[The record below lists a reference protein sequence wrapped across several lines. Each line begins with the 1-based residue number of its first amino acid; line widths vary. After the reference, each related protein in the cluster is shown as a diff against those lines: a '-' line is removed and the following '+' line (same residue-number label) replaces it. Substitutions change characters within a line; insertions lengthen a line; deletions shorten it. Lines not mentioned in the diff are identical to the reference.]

1 MGSRLNNKNVGT
13 ACAILGGLFIL
24 GGIVLFILYN
34 SVNLYAQKADA
45 TIVSKYRVES
55 EDDPHTVLELAYRV
69 GDDMV
74 YATDSYYGEIDD
86 ETVNLDIYYNVKDPK
101 QILDAGWHFEPII
114 PAAFGVLILLTGLY
128 YTGHISFGFEPAKKP
143 GKDSSDW
150 DKKYYAA
157 KEKAENALIPML
169 GVISFV
175 VFGVFLVVKKTG
187 WWAWIFIAVGAIGI
201 IYLLT
206 DLIPAATELNA
217 LRKIKNFKGKA
228 VSVDDD
234 FEKFEKAQKENKNG
248 KSKAKDSKSVKE
260 TDTLKEESVEIP
272 KEYEVEDTYEIKT
285 LNTKKNKKK

>member
-101 QILDAGWHFEPII
+101 QILDAGWHFEPVI

-217 LRKIKNFKGKA
+217 LRKIKNLKGKA

-248 KSKAKDSKSVKE
+248 KSKAKESNSVKE

>member
-101 QILDAGWHFEPII
+101 QILDAGWHFEPVI

-128 YTGHISFGFEPAKKP
+128 YTGHISFGFEPAQKP

-234 FEKFEKAQKENKNG
+234 FEKFEKAQKENKSG
-248 KSKAKDSKSVKE
+248 KSKDKDSKSVKE
-260 TDTLKEESVEIP
+260 TDTVKEESVEIP

>member
-45 TIVSKYRVES
+45 TIVSKYKVES

-101 QILDAGWHFEPII
+101 QILDAGWHFEPVI

-234 FEKFEKAQKENKNG
+234 FEKFEKAQKENKSG
-248 KSKAKDSKSVKE
+248 KSKDKDSKSVKE
-260 TDTLKEESVEIP
+260 TDTVKEESVEIP